1 MKLEQL
7 KAAVEKATKS
17 TALVHVP
24 RHEAKADRV
33 VYPSGG
39 VGKFNGKHIVLIDN
53 DEGFAEYAYMD
64 DEGNFLGPVRD

>member
-24 RHEAKADRV
+24 RHETKADRV
-33 VYPSGG
+33 VYPS
-39 VGKFNGKHIVLIDN
+39 GKFNGKHIVLIDN